1 MASRRRSG
9 TYEVLRVTITV
20 LLIAIGLLIVFD
32 RIPPQNLSVTSP
44 GETFGAVGL
53 DVLIFVG
60 LIGAVVLWQTRRI
73 RRTHRALGALVEAI
87 VLIFVLFIGVMA
99 RLYHVISVN
108 FPEAFNRPLDF
119 FDSMYFS
126 MTIFST
132 VGFGDIYPQTH
143 LAQGL
148 VIVQM
153 VLDLVL
159 LGVVVRVLVEAA
171 QDRARSVKAAQESTE
186 QPGA

>member
-1 MASRRRSG
+1 MKQRSS
-9 TYEVLRVTITV
+9 TVEIVRVTITV
-20 LLIAIGLLIVFD
+20 IAIALGLLLVFD
-32 RIPPQNLSVTSP
+32 NIPPQNLSVASP
-44 GETFGAVGL
+44 SETFGAVAI

-60 LIGAVVLWQTRRI
+60 LIGVVVLWQARRI
-73 RRTHRALGALVEAI
+73 RRTHRALGALIEAI

-132 VGFGDIYPQTH
+132 VGFGDIYPRTH
-143 LAQGL
+143 LAQTL
-148 VIVQM
+148 VILQM

-159 LGVVVRVLVEAA
+159 LGVVVRVLVDAA
-171 QDRARSVKAAQESTE
+171 QDRARSVRAAKESSE
-186 QPGA
+186 QSGA